1 MNNKEYLDLLRD
13 EIVERNAL
21 IHHPLW
27 FDLHGEVDKEHG
39 AMSRKVLETVMKT
52 DEDRQVVRYAVRFVL
67 GIKWA
72 LFDGVMNAYVNGSYK
87 I

>member
-1 MNNKEYLDLLRD
+1 
-13 EIVERNAL
+13 
-21 IHHPLW
+21 
-27 FDLHGEVDKEHG
+27 
-39 AMSRKVLETVMKT
+39 MSRMVLETVMKT
-52 DEDRQVVRYAVRFVL
+52 DEDREVVRYAVRFGL